1 MTTSI
6 RILRLGMKWAEK
18 VHRGEDKKKMEETIE
33 CFSLALCPDAVL
45 CPSPKLSCKF
55 PSIQVCVHAC
65 PVHLT
70 SLNSNN
76 VFPPINMLWISE
88 CIIDRP
94 AQLYSYPGPLRP
106 PLSLFTTEVSPVLN
120 LLIEYPLSYNLSS
133 LLFFHLIFFFFFFKQ
148 ELRSA
153 HSSYLSSCIS
163 TDQ

>member
-1 MTTSI
+1 MTTGKGDHFNQDIKTGNEMGREGTS
-6 RILRLGMKWAEK
+6 G
-18 VHRGEDKKKMEETIE
+18 GGQKKMEETIE

-133 LLFFHLIFFFFFFKQ
+133 LLFFHLIFYFFIF
-148 ELRSA
+148 
-153 HSSYLSSCIS
+153 
-163 TDQ
+163 